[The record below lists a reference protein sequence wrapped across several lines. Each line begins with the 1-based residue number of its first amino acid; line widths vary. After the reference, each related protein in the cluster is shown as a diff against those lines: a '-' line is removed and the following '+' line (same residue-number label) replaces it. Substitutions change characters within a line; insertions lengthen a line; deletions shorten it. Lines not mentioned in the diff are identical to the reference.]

1 MDASSGETK
10 HERSEAAAGP
20 TYEAP
25 ALTVIGPMSEF
36 TFGSKETGNDG
47 VNTKKNFR

>member
-1 MDASSGETK
+1 MDASTGETK

-20 TYEAP
+20 TYEPP

-36 TFGSKETGNDG
+36 TFGSKNNGNDG
-47 VNTKKNFR
+47 GPGKKNP